1 MQQNSKNI
9 LIYRLGSLGD
19 TVIAL
24 PCFNKI
30 RNTFPGARITLL
42 TNKPVA
48 SKAAPLEAVLGNG
61 LFFDEVIDYP
71 VGTRN
76 LFLLLKL
83 LLRIRSLKIDQLIN
97 LSAARS
103 PKSAERDR
111 LFFKACGIKTMIG
124 FPALPSDFA
133 PSVDSITEE
142 IEWEAKRLARR
153 IPELGIIDLNNA
165 ESWDLRL
172 TDAEK
177 EYASQFLPFN
187 SDKII
192 AVSAGTKMQAKD
204 WEEPNW
210 VALMAELKIH
220 LPGWTMVMVGAPEE
234 AAISAKC
241 LHAWGQGGINLCGK
255 TSPRVSAV
263 ILQKAKLFIGHDS
276 GPMHLAAAVGTPCVA
291 VFAARN
297 IPRQWYPRGLNNKI
311 IYHKTDC
318 AGCGLE
324 ICIDQR
330 KKCIL
335 SISVDEVKDAVLN
348 SVASLPVD
356 AFYSQFKI

>member
-1 MQQNSKNI
+1 MQPKNNNI

-30 RNTFPGARITLL
+30 RNLYPGASITLL

-48 SKAAPLEAVLGNG
+48 SKAAPLEAVLGKG

-76 LFLLLKL
+76 PFLLLKIL
-83 LLRIRSLKIDQLIN
+83 FRIRSLKVNLLIN

-103 PKSAERDR
+103 SKSVKRDR
-111 LFFKACGIKTMIG
+111 FFFRACGIKNAVG
-124 FPALPSDFA
+124 FPTIPSDFA
-133 PSVDSITEE
+133 PSVDPLTGE

-153 IPELGIIDLNNA
+153 ITELGTIELDNS

-172 TDAEK
+172 TDEEK
-177 EYASQFLPFN
+177 ENASSFLRFN

-204 WEEPNW
+204 WEESNW
-210 VALMAELKIH
+210 LALMAELKIH

-234 AAISAKC
+234 AGISAKC
-241 LHAWGQGGINLCGK
+241 LEAWGQDGINLCGK

-263 ILQKAKLFIGHDS
+263 ILQRAKLFIGHDS

-291 VFAARN
+291 IFAARN
-297 IPRQWYPRGLNNKI
+297 IPRQWFPRGLNNTI

-324 ICIDQR
+324 ICIEQ
-330 KKCIL
+330 KKTCIL
-335 SISVDEVKDAVLN
+335 SISVAEVRDAVLN
-348 SVASLPVD
+348 RIASLPVI
-356 AFYSQFKI
+356 AVPSQVTV